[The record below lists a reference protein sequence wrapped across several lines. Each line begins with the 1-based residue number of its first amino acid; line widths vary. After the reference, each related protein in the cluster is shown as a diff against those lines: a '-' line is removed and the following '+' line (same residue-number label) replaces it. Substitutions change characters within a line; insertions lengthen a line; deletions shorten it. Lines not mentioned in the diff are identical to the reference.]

1 MLRHMTPQPGGI
13 FLLFQQNLIKIAL
26 AVGCGVVFLFV
37 FGFVLIRIRGKN
49 NTSLSF
55 YAASSLKKL

>member
-1 MLRHMTPQPGGI
+1 MTSQPGGI

-26 AVGCGVVFLFV
+26 AVGCGGVFLFV

-49 NTSLSF
+49 NTLLSF